1 MKFAIDIRPDAA
13 AARVVDEG
21 LGDANLAAAPL
32 DEVQSLS
39 AFARTDAGEVVG
51 GAIGRTWGRCC
62 ELQQLWVHPD
72 WRRRGIA
79 RQLVRAVEAQARER
93 GCGVFYLET
102 FSFQAPAFYRTL
114 GYEARFT
121 IAGFAPGI
129 EKHLMVRED

>member
-1 MKFAIDIRPDAA
+1 MVRIDIGPDAA

-21 LGDANLAAAPL
+21 LGASNLAAAPL
-32 DEVQSLS
+32 EDVQPLS
-39 AFARTDAGEVVG
+39 AFARSEAGAVVG

-79 RQLVRAVEAQARER
+79 RDLVRAFEAQARER
-93 GCGVFYLET
+93 GCRAFYLET
-102 FSFQAPAFYRTL
+102 FSFQAPAFYRSL
-114 GYEARFT
+114 GYESRS
-121 IAGFAPGI
+121 ILGGFAPGI